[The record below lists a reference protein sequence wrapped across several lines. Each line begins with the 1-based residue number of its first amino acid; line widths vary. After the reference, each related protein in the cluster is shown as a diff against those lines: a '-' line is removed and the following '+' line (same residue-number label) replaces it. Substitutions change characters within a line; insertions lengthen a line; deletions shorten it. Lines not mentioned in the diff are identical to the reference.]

1 MLFRELLRPEYVRIG
16 LKATKKNEIF
26 EELAHLFE
34 EIHGIDYK
42 EAYKAMIERERK
54 GSTGLGNG
62 LAIPHGRSA
71 NVDDVHLIFVYE
83 PEGRDFEAYD
93 KQPSNLFLAVLT
105 SDEYSPQQQLEILRI
120 IVEIYEKTD
129 IVQALKQVKTPQD
142 LFNLILQKEAECH
155 K

>member
-1 MLFRELLRPEYVRIG
+1 MLFRDILEERFVRIG

-26 EELAHLFE
+26 EELAQLFE
-34 EIHGIDYK
+34 EIHGIDRK
-42 EAYKAMIERERK
+42 EAYKAMVERERK

-62 LAIPHGRSA
+62 LAIPHGRSP
-71 NVDDVHLIFVYE
+71 NIKDLHIIFVYE
-83 PEGRDFEAYD
+83 PDGRDFEAYD

-129 IVQALKQVKTPQD
+129 IVQALKNVKTPHD
-142 LFNLILQKEAECH
+142 LYELIIQKEAECH

>member
-1 MLFRELLRPEYVRIG
+1 MLFREILEERFVRIG

-26 EELAHLFE
+26 EELAELFQ
-34 EIHGIDYK
+34 EIHGIDKK
-42 EAYKAMIERERK
+42 EAYKAMVEREKK

-62 LAIPHGRSA
+62 LAIPHGRSPH
-71 NVDDVHLIFVYE
+71 VKDLHLLFVYE
-83 PEGRDFEAYD
+83 PEGREFEAYD
-93 KQPSNLFLAVLT
+93 KQPSYLFLAVIT

-129 IVQALKQVKTPQD
+129 MVQAIKKVKTPND
-142 LFNLILQKEAECH
+142 LYKLILEKETECH